1 MKEYRNVTGRV
12 ELRDAEEGE
21 TMQTIS
27 GYAATFNSPT
37 DMGYYVEQIDPAAFN
52 NADLS
57 DVVSCFN
64 HQLESLLSR
73 NTGNEGDLVLSI
85 DEVGLRYEFKAK
97 NDCAQECAK
106 NIKLGFVKGS
116 SFVFVADSE
125 STEYDQVQPDGR
137 SMDVRTILGIRK
149 VYELGP
155 VVFPAYED
163 TTAESIERSKEF
175 RAKFEAARPKKVIEP
190 TGKELRESYLIE
202 FKKNKIK

>member
-1 MKEYRNVTGRV
+1 MKEYRSVTGKV

-37 DMGYYVEQIDPAAFN
+37 DMGYYVEQIDSAAFN

-85 DEVGLRYEFKAK
+85 DEIGLRYEFKAK

-106 NIKLGFVKGS
+106 NIQLGFVKGS

-175 RAKFEAARPKKVIEP
+175 RAKFEAARPKKVVEP

>member
-1 MKEYRNVTGRV
+1 MKEYRSVTGKV

-21 TMQTIS
+21 NMQTIS

-37 DMGYYVEQIDPAAFN
+37 DMGYYVEKIDPAAFN
-52 NADLS
+52 KADLS

-73 NTGNEGDLVLSI
+73 NTGNEGDLVLSV
-85 DEVGLRYEFKAK
+85 DEIGLRYEFKAK
-97 NDCAQECAK
+97 NECAQECAK
-106 NIKLGFVKGS
+106 NIQLGFVKGS
-116 SFVFVADSE
+116 SFVFVADNE
-125 STEYDQVQPDGR
+125 NTEYDQVQPDG
-137 SMDVRTILGIRK
+137 SKMDVRTILGIKK

-175 RAKFEAARPKKVIEP
+175 RAKFEAARPKKIVEP
-190 TGKELRESYLIE
+190 TGIELRLSYKIE
-202 FKKNKIK
+202 LKKNKIK